1 MLDKLRNFSKSK
13 LAGVL
18 IVIIIIP
25 FVFWGMGSVFSGGNT
40 NSLVKINNKNISTQD
55 FIDFVNT
62 SNLDPNA
69 IKKNI
74 DKNII
79 EEILTQ
85 LISLNLLNL
94 EIENLEV
101 TLSDQ
106 SLFDRIVNDKKFF
119 DENNKFSRIKYE
131 KFLLENN
138 TSAIAFEQKIRD
150 SELQKDLFAFVNG
163 GMRSPNFLV
172 QNLFLDE
179 TKEIQVE
186 YLNLETFYKK
196 KEFTNEE
203 MIKYI
208 EENKSGLSKDI
219 IDISYAKLTPLNLV
233 NSEQFNNEFFSKIDA
248 IDNDISNNIDL
259 NLISTK
265 YNFDLTN
272 IKNYIRNEKDV
283 EYKILNEIYNK
294 RNENKFQIIDKEN
307 YYLIYEITDIKRLNP
322 NLNDKVFY
330 DEVNKKLRSNYKFNF
345 NKEIL
350 KEIELGKFNNKQ
362 FKDLETEDNKIEK
375 LNIISKNDN
384 SFFDVDSL
392 NLLYT
397 IPEND
402 FLLII
407 DNDKNVYLTKVVKFN
422 YKTIY
427 KNSEDFEKFFIRSNF
442 KLKNDISLTYDDLLG
457 EKYKVVINENTL
469 ERVKNFFR

>member
-106 SLFDRIVNDKKFF
+106 SLFDRIVNDKKFL

-203 MIKYI
+203 MIKYV

-219 IDISYAKLTPLNLV
+219 IDISYAKLSPLNLV

-272 IKNYIRNEKDV
+272 IKNYIKNEKDD

-307 YYLIYEITDIKRLNP
+307 YYLIYEIKDIKRLNP

>member
-233 NSEQFNNEFFSKIDA
+233 NSEQFNNEFFSKIDD

-272 IKNYIRNEKDV
+272 IKNYIKNEKDD

-307 YYLIYEITDIKRLNP
+307 YYLIYEIKDIKRLNP

-330 DEVNKKLRSNYKFNF
+330 DEVNKKLRSKYKFNF

-427 KNSEDFEKFFIRSNF
+427 KNSEDFKKFFIRSNF

>member
-233 NSEQFNNEFFSKIDA
+233 NSEQFNNEFFSKIDD

-272 IKNYIRNEKDV
+272 IKNYIKNEKDD

-307 YYLIYEITDIKRLNP
+307 YYLIYEIKDIKRLNP

-330 DEVNKKLRSNYKFNF
+330 DEVNKKLRSKYKFNF

>member
-106 SLFDRIVNDKKFF
+106 SLFDRIVNDKKFL

-203 MIKYI
+203 MIKYV

-219 IDISYAKLTPLNLV
+219 IDISYAKLSPLNLV
-233 NSEQFNNEFFSKIDA
+233 NSEQFNNEFFSKIDD

-272 IKNYIRNEKDV
+272 IKNYIKNEKDD

-330 DEVNKKLRSNYKFNF
+330 DEVNKKLRSKYKFNF

>member
-106 SLFDRIVNDKKFF
+106 SLFDRIVNDKKFL

-203 MIKYI
+203 MIKYV

-219 IDISYAKLTPLNLV
+219 IDISYAKLSPLNLV
-233 NSEQFNNEFFSKIDA
+233 NSEQFNNEFFSKIDD

-307 YYLIYEITDIKRLNP
+307 YYLIYEIKDIKRLNP

-427 KNSEDFEKFFIRSNF
+427 KNSEDFKKFFIRSNF

>member
-203 MIKYI
+203 MIKYV

-219 IDISYAKLTPLNLV
+219 IDISYAKLSPLNLV

-272 IKNYIRNEKDV
+272 IKNYIKNEKDV

-330 DEVNKKLRSNYKFNF
+330 DEVNKKLRSKYKFNF

-350 KEIELGKFNNKQ
+350 KQIELGKFNNKQ

-427 KNSEDFEKFFIRSNF
+427 KNSEDFKKFFIRSNF

>member
-106 SLFDRIVNDKKFF
+106 SLFDRIVNDKKFL

-203 MIKYI
+203 MIKYV

-219 IDISYAKLTPLNLV
+219 IDISYAKLSPLNLV

-272 IKNYIRNEKDV
+272 IKNYIKNEKDD

-330 DEVNKKLRSNYKFNF
+330 DEVNKKLRSKYKFNF

-350 KEIELGKFNNKQ
+350 KQIELGKFNNKQ

>member
-106 SLFDRIVNDKKFF
+106 SLFDRIVNDKKFL

-203 MIKYI
+203 MIKYV

-219 IDISYAKLTPLNLV
+219 IDISYAKLSPLNLV

-442 KLKNDISLTYDDLLG
+442 KLKNDISLTYDDLLA

>member
-203 MIKYI
+203 MIKYV

-219 IDISYAKLTPLNLV
+219 IDISYAKLSPLNLV

>member
-106 SLFDRIVNDKKFF
+106 SLFDRIVNDKKFL

-233 NSEQFNNEFFSKIDA
+233 NSEQFNNEFFSKIDD

-307 YYLIYEITDIKRLNP
+307 YYLIYEIKDIKRLNP

-427 KNSEDFEKFFIRSNF
+427 KNSEDFKKFFIRSNF

>member
-272 IKNYIRNEKDV
+272 IKNYIKNEKDD

-330 DEVNKKLRSNYKFNF
+330 DEVNKKLRSKYKFNF

>member
-106 SLFDRIVNDKKFF
+106 SLFDRIVNDKKFL

-233 NSEQFNNEFFSKIDA
+233 NSEQFNNEFFSKIDD

-272 IKNYIRNEKDV
+272 IKNYIKNEKDD

-307 YYLIYEITDIKRLNP
+307 YYLIYEIKDIKRLNP

-330 DEVNKKLRSNYKFNF
+330 DEVNKKLRSKYKFNF

>member
-106 SLFDRIVNDKKFF
+106 SLFDRIVNDKKFL

-203 MIKYI
+203 MIKYV

-219 IDISYAKLTPLNLV
+219 IDISYAKLSPLNLV
-233 NSEQFNNEFFSKIDA
+233 NSEQFNNEFFSKIDD

-272 IKNYIRNEKDV
+272 IKNYIKNEKDD

-307 YYLIYEITDIKRLNP
+307 YYLIYEIKDIKRLNP

-330 DEVNKKLRSNYKFNF
+330 DEVNKKLRSKYKFNF

-427 KNSEDFEKFFIRSNF
+427 KNSEDFKKFFIRSNF

>member
-106 SLFDRIVNDKKFF
+106 SLFDRIVNDKKFL

-272 IKNYIRNEKDV
+272 IKNYIKNEKDD

-307 YYLIYEITDIKRLNP
+307 YYLIYEIKDIKRLNP

-330 DEVNKKLRSNYKFNF
+330 DEVNKKLRSKYKFNF

-427 KNSEDFEKFFIRSNF
+427 KNSEDFKKFFIRSNF

>member
-106 SLFDRIVNDKKFF
+106 SLFDRIVNDKKFL

-233 NSEQFNNEFFSKIDA
+233 NSEQFNNEFFSKIDD

-272 IKNYIRNEKDV
+272 IKNYIKNEKDD

-307 YYLIYEITDIKRLNP
+307 YYLIYEIKDIKRLNP

-330 DEVNKKLRSNYKFNF
+330 DEVNKKLRSKYKFNF

-350 KEIELGKFNNKQ
+350 KKIELGKFNNKQ

>member
-233 NSEQFNNEFFSKIDA
+233 NSEQFNNEFFSKIDD

-272 IKNYIRNEKDV
+272 IKNYIKNEKDD

-307 YYLIYEITDIKRLNP
+307 YYLIYEIKDIKRLNP

-427 KNSEDFEKFFIRSNF
+427 KNSEDFKKFFIRSNF

>member
-106 SLFDRIVNDKKFF
+106 SLFDRIVNDKKFL

-203 MIKYI
+203 MIKYV

-219 IDISYAKLTPLNLV
+219 IDISYAKLSPLNLV

-307 YYLIYEITDIKRLNP
+307 YYLIYEIKDIKRLNP

-427 KNSEDFEKFFIRSNF
+427 KNSEDFKKFFIRSNF

>member
-106 SLFDRIVNDKKFF
+106 SLFDRIVNDKKFL

-219 IDISYAKLTPLNLV
+219 IDITYAKLTPLNLV

-427 KNSEDFEKFFIRSNF
+427 KNSEDFKKFFIRSNF

>member
-106 SLFDRIVNDKKFF
+106 SLFDRIVNDKKFL

-203 MIKYI
+203 MIKYV

-219 IDISYAKLTPLNLV
+219 IDISYAKLSPLNLV

-259 NLISTK
+259 NLISKK

-272 IKNYIRNEKDV
+272 IKNYIKNEKDD

-427 KNSEDFEKFFIRSNF
+427 KNSEDFKKFFIRSNF

>member
-85 LISLNLLNL
+85 LISLNLLDL

-106 SLFDRIVNDKKFF
+106 SLFDRIVNDKKFL

-203 MIKYI
+203 MIKYV

-272 IKNYIRNEKDV
+272 IKNYIKNEKDD

-307 YYLIYEITDIKRLNP
+307 YYLIYEIKDIKRLNP

-330 DEVNKKLRSNYKFNF
+330 DEVNKKLRSKYKFNF

-427 KNSEDFEKFFIRSNF
+427 KNSEDFKKFFIRSNF

>member
-106 SLFDRIVNDKKFF
+106 SLFDRIVNDKKFL

-233 NSEQFNNEFFSKIDA
+233 NSEQFNNEFFSKIDD

-272 IKNYIRNEKDV
+272 IKNYIKNEKDV

-307 YYLIYEITDIKRLNP
+307 YYLIYEIKDIKRLNP

-330 DEVNKKLRSNYKFNF
+330 DEVNKKLRSKYKFNF

-350 KEIELGKFNNKQ
+350 KKIELGKFNNKQ

>member
-106 SLFDRIVNDKKFF
+106 SLFDRIVNDKKFL

-203 MIKYI
+203 MIKYV

-219 IDISYAKLTPLNLV
+219 IDISYAKLSPLNLV

-427 KNSEDFEKFFIRSNF
+427 KNSEDFKKFFIRSNF

>member
-106 SLFDRIVNDKKFF
+106 SLFDRIVNDKKFL

-203 MIKYI
+203 MIKYV

-219 IDISYAKLTPLNLV
+219 IDISYAKLSPLNLV

-272 IKNYIRNEKDV
+272 IKNYIKNEKDV

-427 KNSEDFEKFFIRSNF
+427 KNSEDFKKFFIRSNF
-442 KLKNDISLTYDDLLG
+442 KLKNDISLTYDDLLD

>member
-85 LISLNLLNL
+85 LISLNLLYL

-233 NSEQFNNEFFSKIDA
+233 NSEQFNNEFFSKIDD

-272 IKNYIRNEKDV
+272 IKNYIKNEKDD

-307 YYLIYEITDIKRLNP
+307 YYLIYEIKDIKRLNP

-330 DEVNKKLRSNYKFNF
+330 DEVNKKLRSKYKFNF

>member
-106 SLFDRIVNDKKFF
+106 SLFDRIVNDKKFL

-233 NSEQFNNEFFSKIDA
+233 NSEQFNNEFFSKIDD

-272 IKNYIRNEKDV
+272 IKNYIKNEKDV

-307 YYLIYEITDIKRLNP
+307 YYLIYEIKDIKRLNP

-330 DEVNKKLRSNYKFNF
+330 DEVNKKLRSKYKFNF

>member
-106 SLFDRIVNDKKFF
+106 SLFDRIVNDKKFL

-272 IKNYIRNEKDV
+272 IKNYIKNEKDD

-427 KNSEDFEKFFIRSNF
+427 KNSEDFKKFFIRSNF

>member
-106 SLFDRIVNDKKFF
+106 SLFDRIVNDKKFL

-203 MIKYI
+203 MIKYV

-219 IDISYAKLTPLNLV
+219 IDISYAKLSPLNLV

-272 IKNYIRNEKDV
+272 IKNYIKNEKDD

-427 KNSEDFEKFFIRSNF
+427 KNSEDFKKFFIRSNF

>member
-106 SLFDRIVNDKKFF
+106 SLFDRIVNDKKFL

-233 NSEQFNNEFFSKIDA
+233 NSEQFNNEFFSKIDD

-272 IKNYIRNEKDV
+272 IKNYIKNEKDD

-307 YYLIYEITDIKRLNP
+307 YYLIYEIKDIKRLNP

-330 DEVNKKLRSNYKFNF
+330 D
-345 NKEIL
+345 
-350 KEIELGKFNNKQ
+350 
-362 FKDLETEDNKIEK
+362 
-375 LNIISKNDN
+375 
-384 SFFDVDSL
+384 
-392 NLLYT
+392 
-397 IPEND
+397 
-402 FLLII
+402 
-407 DNDKNVYLTKVVKFN
+407 
-422 YKTIY
+422 
-427 KNSEDFEKFFIRSNF
+427 
-442 KLKNDISLTYDDLLG
+442 
-457 EKYKVVINENTL
+457 
-469 ERVKNFFR
+469 

>member
-106 SLFDRIVNDKKFF
+106 SLFDRIVNDKKFL

-203 MIKYI
+203 MIKYV

-219 IDISYAKLTPLNLV
+219 IDISYAKLSPLNLV

-272 IKNYIRNEKDV
+272 IKNYIKNEKDV

-427 KNSEDFEKFFIRSNF
+427 KNSEDFKKFFIRSNF

>member
-106 SLFDRIVNDKKFF
+106 SLFDRIVNDKKFL

-203 MIKYI
+203 MIKYV

-219 IDISYAKLTPLNLV
+219 IDISYAKLSPLNLV

-307 YYLIYEITDIKRLNP
+307 YYLIYEIKDIKRLNP

-330 DEVNKKLRSNYKFNF
+330 DEVNKKLRSKYKFNF

-427 KNSEDFEKFFIRSNF
+427 KNSEDFKKFFIRSNF